1 MKMRILHKIFIC
13 VMAAVTAVLAVVCTG
28 CADSTEGVTAATL
41 PEITIGIDE
50 FEPFSFNDKNGIP
63 SGTDVELAQEV
74 CRRIGY
80 KPVFRY
86 ITWNEKDK
94 YLADGSIDCIWSCFS
109 MNDREEKYFWV
120 GPYMNSRQV
129 VAVKDD
135 SDIYRL
141 SDLEGRQI
149 AVQSSTKAE
158 QLFSEYG
165 DLLPKAG
172 NLYSFKEKDYIFAS
186 LRKGYVDAISGHE
199 YMIREFLNES
209 EGEYRL
215 LEESPLVSKLG
226 IAFIKGHDSELPD
239 KLKGALKETLEDGT
253 AAKIAE
259 KYGLDAVSAFG
270 GLALE

>member
-1 MKMRILHKIFIC
+1 
-13 VMAAVTAVLAVVCTG
+13 MAIVIAVPAVACTG
-28 CADSTEGVTAATL
+28 CADSTEEVTATTL
-41 PEITIGIDE
+41 PVITIGIDE

-86 ITWNEKDK
+86 ITWNEKDN

-109 MNDREEKYFWV
+109 MNDREEKYCWV
-120 GPYMNSRQV
+120 GPYTNSRQV
-129 VAVKDD
+129 VAVRND
-135 SDIYRL
+135 SDIYKL
-141 SDLEGRQI
+141 SDLEGRQV

-158 QLFSEYG
+158 QLFTEHG
-165 DLLPKAG
+165 DLLPKVSS
-172 NLYSFKEKDYIFAS
+172 LYCLKEKDYIFAS

-199 YMIREFLNES
+199 YMIRQFLDES

-226 IAFIKGHDSELPD
+226 IAFEKGHDSELPD
-239 KLKGALKETLEDGT
+239 KLRAALKETLEDGT

-259 KYGLDAVSAFG
+259 KYGLDADAAFG
-270 GLALE
+270 GIALE

>member
-1 MKMRILHKIFIC
+1 
-13 VMAAVTAVLAVVCTG
+13 MAVITAVLAVVCTG
-28 CADSTEGVTAATL
+28 CAENTEDITATML

-80 KPVFRY
+80 KPVFCY
-86 ITWNEKDK
+86 ITWNEKDN

-109 MNDREEKYFWV
+109 MNDREDKYLWV

-129 VAVKDD
+129 VAVKND
-135 SDIYRL
+135 SDIYKL
-141 SDLEGRQI
+141 SDLEDRQV

-158 QLFSEYG
+158 QLFTEYG
-165 DLLPKAG
+165 DLLPKVG
-172 NLYSFKEKDYIFAS
+172 SLYCFKEKDYIFAS

-199 YMIREFLNES
+199 YMIRELLNES
-209 EGEYRL
+209 DNEYRL

-226 IAFIKGHDSELPD
+226 IAFAKGHDNELPD
-239 KLKGALKETLEDGT
+239 KLKSALKETLEDGT

-259 KYGLDAVSAFG
+259 KYGLDADAAFG
-270 GLALE
+270 GIAIE